1 MFSTMLKALKEL
13 TGRTR
18 TENGAAALTST
29 LSHCLDLFGT
39 IGALREAS
47 EERII
52 RSFVCAYAEN
62 PDLAMRTLFYARD
75 IRGGLGER
83 RVFRV
88 LIRYLA
94 DHEPQSVRKNLAW
107 IAEMGRYDDL
117 LVLLGTACEADA
129 VAMIARQL
137 EEDTGRMER
146 GEPISLLAKWLPSVN
161 TSSAESVRKGR
172 YLARKLGIREADYR
186 HTLSRLR
193 AHMKLLE
200 NRLREQDYTFSYEE
214 QPSAAMLKYRKAFL
228 RHDAERYEAFLEKA
242 ERGEAVLHTSSL
254 NPCDLVQ
261 RAMARS
267 AMSNPVERKALDV
280 SWNAL
285 EDFTDQRNALCVID
299 TSGSMFGYGNP
310 CPFAVALSLGLYFA
324 ERNRGPFQGRFI
336 TFSHRPRLIEIQG
349 RDLAEKVAYCEALS
363 EVADTNIQA
372 VFELI
377 LDAAI
382 GWHVPQSQMPET
394 IYIISDMEFNSCTQ
408 DASLTNFEYA
418 KRLYASHGYRLPKVV
433 FWNVQSRS
441 THQPVERNEQG
452 VMLVSGYTPRMFR
465 LVASDKMSPYGIML
479 EVLRSERYRQIC
491 A

>member
-13 TGRTR
+13 TGRTQ

-129 VAMIARQL
+129 VALIARQL

-146 GEPISLLAKWLPSVN
+146 GEPISLLSKWLPSVN

-172 YLARKLGIREADYR
+172 YLARKLGMREADYR

-349 RDLAEKVAYCEALS
+349 RDLAEKVAYCEA
-363 EVADTNIQA
+363 
-372 VFELI
+372 
-377 LDAAI
+377 
-382 GWHVPQSQMPET
+382 
-394 IYIISDMEFNSCTQ
+394 
-408 DASLTNFEYA
+408 
-418 KRLYASHGYRLPKVV
+418 
-433 FWNVQSRS
+433 
-441 THQPVERNEQG
+441 
-452 VMLVSGYTPRMFR
+452 
-465 LVASDKMSPYGIML
+465 
-479 EVLRSERYRQIC
+479 
-491 A
+491 

>member
-47 EERII
+47 EEKII

-172 YLARKLGIREADYR
+172 YLARKLGMREADYR
-186 HTLSRLR
+186 RTLSRLR

-214 QPSAAMLKYRKAFL
+214 QPSGAMLKYRKA
-228 RHDAERYEAFLEKA
+228 D
-242 ERGEAVLHTSSL
+242 T
-254 NPCDLVQ
+254 
-261 RAMARS
+261 
-267 AMSNPVERKALDV
+267 PVGIVTAASRDKQSKVISTLA
-280 SWNAL
+280 
-285 EDFTDQRNALCVID
+285 DFTKEEINMFSLVII
-299 TSGSMFGYGNP
+299 GNSQTY
-310 CPFAVALSLGLYFA
+310 VQ
-324 ERNRGPFQGRFI
+324 E
-336 TFSHRPRLIEIQG
+336 
-349 RDLAEKVAYCEALS
+349 
-363 EVADTNIQA
+363 
-372 VFELI
+372 
-377 LDAAI
+377 
-382 GWHVPQSQMPET
+382 GWMV
-394 IYIISDMEFNSCTQ
+394 
-408 DASLTNFEYA
+408 
-418 KRLYASHGYRLPKVV
+418 
-433 FWNVQSRS
+433 
-441 THQPVERNEQG
+441 
-452 VMLVSGYTPRMFR
+452 TPRGYENKET
-465 LVASDKMSPYGIML
+465 L
-479 EVLRSERYRQIC
+479 
-491 A
+491 